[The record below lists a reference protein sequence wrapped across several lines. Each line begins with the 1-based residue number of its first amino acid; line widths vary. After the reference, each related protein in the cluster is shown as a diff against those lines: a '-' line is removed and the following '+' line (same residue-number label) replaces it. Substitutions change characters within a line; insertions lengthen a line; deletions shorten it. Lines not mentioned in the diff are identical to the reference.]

1 MKNKLTISDIKF
13 RCLEIEDTE
22 RLYSIHNNKLI
33 KDSYTGHPFP
43 VSLESTQ
50 KWIKNVSEPNNNLSL
65 FGIEV
70 EQDFVG
76 ICGLKGINNIN
87 RTAELFIYLDS
98 NQQGKGIASLSVVK
112 LLDFGFCS
120 LNLNRIF
127 LQVQEDNTKAIN
139 LYTKNKFVVEGELRK
154 AVFKNNKYINVIVM
168 GILKEDF

>member
-1 MKNKLTISDIKF
+1 MKNKFTMCDIKF
-13 RCLEIEDTE
+13 RCLELEDAE

-33 KDSYTGHPFP
+33 KDCYSGHPFP

-50 KWIKNVSEPNNNLSL
+50 KWIRSVSEPNNKLSL

-70 EQDFVG
+70 EEKFVG
-76 ICGLKGINNIN
+76 ICGLKGINHIN
-87 RTAELFIYLDS
+87 SNAELFIFLDP
-98 NQQGKGIASLSVVK
+98 NQQGKGFASLSVAK
-112 LLDFGFCS
+112 LLDFGFSS

-127 LQVQEDNTKAIN
+127 LQVQADNTKAIN

-168 GILKEDF
+168 AILKEDF